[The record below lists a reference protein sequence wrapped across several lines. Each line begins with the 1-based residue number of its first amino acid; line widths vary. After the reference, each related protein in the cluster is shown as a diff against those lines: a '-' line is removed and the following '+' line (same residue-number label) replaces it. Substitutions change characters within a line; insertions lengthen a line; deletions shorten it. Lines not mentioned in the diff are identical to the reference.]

1 MDLSSEGARF
11 RRRSQ
16 MGWYEMSELTTIDLA
31 AAKAHPVRDP
41 WIKSVRASGSW
52 LRPMRTRV
60 AIRDFDF
67 VIDQPVGK
75 GGENAAPTPM
85 EFIAGA
91 VNGCI
96 TVTIEAVATELGIRL
111 DQIETLTR
119 SHIDVRGFTGTADV
133 SPHFSDYSLLVQIVT
148 TAAEPELGELRH
160 AVENRCPAVS
170 LLRDAGI
177 PFDLHWQFSAQPFA
191 PTSRERNR
199 S

>member
-1 MDLSSEGARF
+1 
-11 RRRSQ
+11 
-16 MGWYEMSELTTIDLA
+16 MSELTNAELA
-31 AAKAHPVRDP
+31 AMETKPARDP

-52 LRPMRTRV
+52 LRPMRTRIS
-60 AIRDFDF
+60 IREFNF
-67 VIDQPVGK
+67 VIDQPVIK
-75 GGENAAPTPM
+75 GGENDAPTPM
-85 EFIAGA
+85 EFLAGA

-148 TAAEPELGELRH
+148 PAAEPKLGELRR
-160 AVENRCPAVS
+160 AVEKRCPAIS
-170 LLRDAGI
+170 LLRDADI
-177 PFDLHWQFSAQPFA
+177 PIDLHWQFPAVPFA
-191 PTSRERNR
+191 STLNDRNR